1 MKIAIVA
8 ITRHGIALAGK
19 DIAALP
25 GAKLFAPEKFR
36 SEAESVSSHATCYT
50 GKTGDQIAE
59 LFAAFD
65 GIIAIVSLGAV
76 VRLIAPHL
84 KSKETDPAVVVLDES
99 GKFAIPVLSGHLG
112 GANALAGHLA
122 TALGV
127 AGITQHGKRVRFY
140 STVDLVNLLEQE
152 KSSGKPG
159 RIANS
164 LVNMDLLI
172 LDELGYLPF
181 SQSGGALLFH
191 LLSRL
196 YERTSVI
203 VTTNLDFS
211 EWASVFGDAKMT
223 TALLDRLAHH
233 CHIVETGNDSYR
245 FRHSSAT
252 AKSRIQAREAS
263 KRGKVKTREGIETP
277 C

>member
-1 MKIAIVA
+1 MFLCTKNMQ
-8 ITRHGIALAGK
+8 H
-19 DIAALP
+19 
-25 GAKLFAPEKFR
+25 
-36 SEAESVSSHATCYT
+36 
-50 GKTGDQIAE
+50 
-59 LFAAFD
+59 
-65 GIIAIVSLGAV
+65 
-76 VRLIAPHL
+76 RLIYLVNFERAYTP
-84 KSKETDPAVVVLDES
+84 SNGQFSAS
-99 GKFAIPVLSGHLG
+99 G
-112 GANALAGHLA
+112 NN
-122 TALGV
+122 
-127 AGITQHGKRVRFY
+127 
-140 STVDLVNLLEQE
+140 LVNLLEQE
-152 KSSGKPG
+152 KASGKSG

-263 KRGKVKTREGIETP
+263 KRGKIKTRETTEEP
-277 C
+277 F

>member
-1 MKIAIVA
+1 MPKRDLVAELKAI
-8 ITRHGIALAGK
+8 
-19 DIAALP
+19 
-25 GAKLFAPEKFR
+25 KLFGMASAWSDILSQNNSVTEQTSR
-36 SEAESVSSHATCYT
+36 WLLAHLLEAESTDRYIRSIRYQLNVARFPIHRDLAGFDFDASSVDRTLIDQLADLSFTDAAHNIVMVGGTGT
-50 GKTGDQIAE
+50 GKT
-59 LFAAFD
+59 
-65 GIIAIVSLGAV
+65 
-76 VRLIAPHL
+76 
-84 KSKETDPAVVVLDES
+84 
-99 GKFAIPVLSGHLG
+99 
-112 GANALAGHLA
+112 HLA

-127 AGITQHGKRVRFY
+127 AGITKHSKRVRFY

-152 KSSGKPG
+152 KASGKSG

-263 KRGKVKTREGIETP
+263 KRGKIKTRETTEKP
-277 C
+277 F

>member
-1 MKIAIVA
+1 MSRRDLVA
-8 ITRHGIALAGK
+8 ELKALKLFGMAAAWNELISHGNGKAEEPLLAHLLAAESTDRHIRSIRYQLHAARFPVHRDLAGF
-19 DIAALP
+19 DFEASSVDPSLIRQLAAFD
-25 GAKLFAPEKFR
+25 FAD
-36 SEAESVSSHATCYT
+36 AAHNVVLVGGTGT
-50 GKTGDQIAE
+50 GKT
-59 LFAAFD
+59 
-65 GIIAIVSLGAV
+65 
-76 VRLIAPHL
+76 
-84 KSKETDPAVVVLDES
+84 
-99 GKFAIPVLSGHLG
+99 
-112 GANALAGHLA
+112 HLA

-181 SQSGGALLFH
+181 SQAGGALLFH

-263 KRGKVKTREGIETP
+263 KRGKTKTREGADTP